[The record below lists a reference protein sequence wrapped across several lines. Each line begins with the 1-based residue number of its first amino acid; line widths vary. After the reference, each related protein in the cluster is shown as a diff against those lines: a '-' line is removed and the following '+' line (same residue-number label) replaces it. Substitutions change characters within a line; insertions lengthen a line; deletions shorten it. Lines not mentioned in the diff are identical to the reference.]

1 MNSSR
6 GSDVDANSE
15 TLDSDSQ
22 KPLIDDRSVSIVASI
37 NQDDGSDV
45 PDHRGNT
52 PAVTHATQFIVFI
65 AKRWPHSPGR
75 FVYLSRVHRFF
86 HTLRHCRGADCVIGR
101 YANGITKKALV
112 PM

>member
-45 PDHRGNT
+45 PDHRGIT
-52 PAVTHATQFIVFI
+52 PA
-65 AKRWPHSPGR
+65 
-75 FVYLSRVHRFF
+75 
-86 HTLRHCRGADCVIGR
+86 
-101 YANGITKKALV
+101 
-112 PM
+112 